1 MWFIPKPHPEIR
13 NRTLLTV
20 TAVLAVLVFFGHGHS
35 VVLADGTETFG
46 VFGLVP
52 ILTVLVLAL
61 ISRRTLEPL
70 FVGALVGLMM
80 LDAHPEAVVR
90 NLSEVSLKVMA
101 GPVMG
106 WILLLCLMTGGLMM
120 WMQKSRAT
128 ESFSLLLSSRVRTRS
143 QSIVAAWFLGIL
155 IFIDDYLSAL
165 TVGSA
170 MQKLTDRFGVSRAML
185 AYVAD
190 ATAAPMCLLIPISTW
205 GIYLAG
211 LLESNHLAP
220 AGGGMAYYVQVIPYI
235 FYAWAAVLLVP
246 LAAYGVVKPGRSM
259 ARAEAAARQAAAA
272 REGGLAELP
281 VSAAEEGYSGRAHV
295 MYFVLP
301 LAVMVACTWLMGDTL
316 IGVMC
321 AAFFTLVLYRFLH
334 LANLYRLCS
343 DFMEGMLTMVTP
355 VAIIF
360 VAFVLQDVNE
370 KLGLSPYL
378 IDMVKPLLTPQ
389 WLPVVT
395 FVLLSALTFATG
407 SFWGVY
413 AIAFPI
419 IVPLAV
425 AVEANIPLT
434 LGALVS
440 AGGFGSQACMFG
452 DSTVLSARSTG
463 ITPMEHALT
472 QLPYALIAAVAAA
485 LLFAVLGWAV

>member
-1 MWFIPKPHPEIR
+1 MWFIPKPNPQIH
-13 NRTLLTV
+13 NRTVLLI
-20 TAVLAVLVFFGHGHS
+20 TAVLAVLIFFGYGYRAT
-35 VVLADGTETFG
+35 LADGTVTFG
-46 VFGLVP
+46 LFSLVP

-70 FVGALVGLMM
+70 FVGALVGLLM
-80 LDAHPEAVVR
+80 LNPNPRAAVQS
-90 NLSEVSLKVMA
+90 LADVSLKVMA

-106 WILLLCLMTGGLMM
+106 WILLLCMITGGLIM

-128 ESFSLLLSSRVRTRS
+128 ESFSALLARWVKNRS
-143 QSIVAAWFLGIL
+143 QSILAAWFLGVL

-170 MQKLTDRFGVSRAML
+170 MRKLTDRFGVSRAML

-205 GIYLAG
+205 GIYLSG
-211 LLESNHLAP
+211 LLESNQVAP

-246 LAAYGVVKPGRSM
+246 LVAYNIIKPGAGM
-259 ARAEAAARQAAAA
+259 AKAEAAAQN
-272 REGGLAELP
+272 G
-281 VSAAEEGYSGRAHV
+281 SAVYADEEEADGSGYSGRAHV
-295 MYFVLP
+295 MYFILP
-301 LAVMVACTWLMGDTL
+301 LIMMVACTWLLGDTL
-316 IGVMC
+316 LGVMC
-321 AAFFTLVLYRFLH
+321 AAFFTLVFYRFLQ
-334 LANLYRLCS
+334 LASLYQLCS
-343 DFMEGMLTMVTP
+343 DFMEGMLTMITP

-360 VAFVLQDVNE
+360 VAFLLQDVNE
-370 KLGLSPYL
+370 QLGLSPYL
-378 IDMVKPLLTPQ
+378 IDAVKPLITPQ
-389 WLPVVT
+389 WLPVIT
-395 FVLLSALTFATG
+395 FVLLAVLTFTTG

-425 AVEANIPLT
+425 ALEANLPLT
-434 LGALVS
+434 LGALIS
-440 AGGFGSQACMFG
+440 AGGFGSQACLFG
-452 DSTVLSARSTG
+452 DATVLAARSTG

-472 QLPYALIAAVAAA
+472 QLRYALITAVIAAV
-485 LLFAVLGWAV
+485 LFAVLGWMM